1 MRAFD
6 LVRQWPAPNSA
17 AAVIDN
23 NDNLQIH
30 GDTSMV
36 FRLASISKVMTA
48 WAALIALEDGSVS
61 LEDPVGQDGCT
72 LRHLLSH
79 AGGYGF
85 SNSDALI
92 SPGRK
97 RVYSNSGYEMIA
109 QHVDTATQFEFA
121 DFLREAVFAPL
132 AMASAYLDGSAAKDV
147 FSNIDDMAKFLA
159 EMRRPTLIARDTF
172 LEATSS
178 QYPDLDGV
186 VPGFGRYD
194 PCSWGLGPE
203 LRADKTPH
211 WTATR
216 NSSSTY
222 GHFGGSGTFAWVDP
236 VANVACCALTDL
248 AFDAWAREAWPVF
261 GDAVFE
267 ELGR

>member
-6 LVRQWPAPNSA
+6 LARQWPAPNVA
-17 AAVIDN
+17 VVVIDN
-23 NDNLQIH
+23 NDNLHTH

-36 FRLASISKVMTA
+36 FHLTSISKVMTA
-48 WAALIALEDGSVS
+48 WATLIAVEDGSVS

-85 SNSDALI
+85 SKSDALI
-92 SPGRK
+92 SPERK
-97 RVYSNSGYEMIA
+97 RVYSNPGYDMIA
-109 QHVDTATQFEFA
+109 RHVAEATQFEFA
-121 DFLREAVFAPL
+121 DYLHEAVFAPL
-132 AMASAYLDGSAAKDV
+132 AMTSALLDGNAAKDV
-147 FSNIDDMAKFLA
+147 YCNINDMARFLA
-159 EMRRPTLIARDTF
+159 EMKRPTLIGRDTF

-178 QYPDLDGV
+178 QYPDLAGV
-186 VPGFGRYD
+186 VPGFGYFN

-203 LRADKTPH
+203 LRASKSPH

-248 AFDAWAREAWPVF
+248 AFEAWAREAWPVF
-261 GDAVFE
+261 GDAVLE